1 MASWFS
7 ALTKTR
13 DAIRQVFSGSADET
27 PLDIDEVE
35 ELLLR
40 SDVPPRLTMEIVDKL
55 ESASRRTSRRKLL
68 FDLLLEEL
76 GETPA
81 FSWNHDT
88 KPQVI
93 LLIGINGSGKTT
105 TAAKLAHLAKKEGLR
120 PMLCG
125 SDTFRAAGSSQLGL
139 WSERIGCDFVGG
151 KMGADAAAIAFQSID
166 EALAN
171 QNEIVIIDSAGRMH
185 TKTPLMDELPK
196 MCRAMQ
202 KRLDGA
208 PHETWMVLDAS
219 LGQNAILQA
228 EAFHKVLPLTGVIV
242 TKLDGSS
249 KAGFL
254 FSVRA
259 KLQVPIL
266 FAGLGEGENDLVPF
280 DAHEFIE
287 ALFPIPEPN

>member
-228 EAFHKVLPLTGVIV
+228 EAFHKVLPLSGVIV

-280 DAHEFIE
+280 DAREFIE
-287 ALFPIPEPN
+287 ALFPIPETN

>member
-35 ELLLR
+35 EILLR
-40 SDVPPRLTMEIVDKL
+40 SDVPPRLTMDIVDKL
-55 ESASRRTSRRKLL
+55 ESASRRVSRRQLL

-76 GETPA
+76 GESST
-81 FSWNHDT
+81 FSWNHET
-88 KPQVI
+88 SPQVL

-105 TAAKLAHLAKKEGLR
+105 TAAKLAHRAKKEGLR

-139 WSERIGCDFVGG
+139 WSERVGCDFVGG
-151 KMGADAAAIAFQSID
+151 KMGADAAAIAFQAID
-166 EALAN
+166 EAISRK
-171 QNEIVIIDSAGRMH
+171 NEVVIIDSAGRMH

-228 EAFHKVLPLTGVIV
+228 EAFNKVLPLTGVIV

-254 FSVRA
+254 FSVRS

-266 FAGLGEGENDLVPF
+266 FAGLGEGEDDLMPF
-280 DAHEFIE
+280 DAREFVE
-287 ALFPIPEPN
+287 ALLPLAETN